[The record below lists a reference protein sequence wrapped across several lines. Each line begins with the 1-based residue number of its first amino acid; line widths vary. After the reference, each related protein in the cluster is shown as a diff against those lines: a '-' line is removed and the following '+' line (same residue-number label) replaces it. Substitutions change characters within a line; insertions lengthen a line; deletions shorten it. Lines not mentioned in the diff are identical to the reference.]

1 MKKLI
6 IAAAAFMVAVAAY
19 GQGQF
24 LFNTR
29 DIAAGNNVQFSLN
42 GAPATGSDIFVE
54 VLAAAD
60 AAGLATATPLAPA
73 LPLNRTGAG
82 AGYTSP
88 FSQIYTTTLASGN
101 AFVGYRAYQGSSYA
115 TATATSPLITTVLGG
130 TTPLT
135 VALATA
141 PTPPN
146 EITLGAGTVAIGGA
160 VPEPGTLALG
170 LLGLGSVLLFR
181 RRK

>member
-6 IAAAAFMVAVAAY
+6 LTAAALMVAAAAY

-29 DIAAGNNVQFSLN
+29 DIAAGNNVTFTLN
-42 GAPATGSDIFVE
+42 GTPASGSDIFVE
-54 VLAAAD
+54 VLAGS
-60 AAGLATATPLAPA
+60 AAGNLSPLTPA
-73 LPLNRTGAG
+73 LPLNRTGSG

-88 FSQIYTTTLASGN
+88 FSQIYTTTLAGGN
-101 AFVGYRAYQGSSYA
+101 AFVGYRAYQGASYA
-115 TATATSPLITTVLGG
+115 TGTAVSDLITTKLGTG
-130 TTPLT
+130 DALSIALTTP
-135 VALATA
+135 

-146 EITLGAGTVAIGGA
+146 ELALGTGTVAIRT

-170 LLGLGSVLLFR
+170 LLGLGSLLLFR
-181 RRK
+181 RRN

>member
-6 IAAAAFMVAVAAY
+6 LTVAALMVAAAAY

-29 DIAAGNNVQFSLN
+29 DIAAGNNVTFTLN
-42 GAPATGSDIFVE
+42 GQPATGNDLFVE
-54 VLAAAD
+54 VLAGAD
-60 AAGLATATPLAPA
+60 ANSLAPVAPA

-88 FSQIYTTTLASGN
+88 FSQIYTTTLAGGN
-101 AFVGYRAYQGSSYA
+101 AAIGYRAYQGTSYDSA
-115 TATATSPLITTVLGG
+115 ANKSAVITTQLGSS
-130 TTPLT
+130 TPLT
-135 VALATA
+135 VALTTP

-146 EITLGAGTVAIGGA
+146 EVALGTGAVAIG
-160 VPEPGTLALG
+160 VIPEPGTMALG
-170 LLGLGSVLLFR
+170 LLGLGSLLLFR

>member
-6 IAAAAFMVAVAAY
+6 LTVAALMVAAAAY

-29 DIAAGNNVQFSLN
+29 DIAAGNNVTFTLN
-42 GAPATGSDIFVE
+42 GAPATGSDLFVE
-54 VLAAAD
+54 VLAGAD
-60 AAGLATATPLAPA
+60 ANSLQPVAPA

-88 FSQIYTTTLASGN
+88 FSQIYTTTLAGGN
-101 AFVGYRAYQGSSYA
+101 AVIGYRAYQGTSYDA
-115 TATATSPLITTVLGG
+115 ALNKSAVITTQLGSQ
-130 TTPLT
+130 TPLT
-135 VALATA
+135 VALTTP

-146 EITLGAGTVAIGGA
+146 QVALGTGAVAIT
-160 VPEPGTLALG
+160 VIPEPGTLALG
-170 LLGLGSVLLFR
+170 LLGLGSLLLFR

>member
-6 IAAAAFMVAVAAY
+6 LTVAALMVAAAAY

-29 DIAAGNNVQFSLN
+29 DIAAGNNVTFTLGGQ
-42 GAPATGSDIFVE
+42 PATGNDLFVE
-54 VLAAAD
+54 VLAGTSVAD
-60 AAGLATATPLAPA
+60 LKAVAPA

-88 FSQIYTTTLASGN
+88 FSQIYTTTLAGGN
-101 AFVGYRAYQGSSYA
+101 AVIGYRAYQGTSWD
-115 TATATSPLITTVLGG
+115 TAANRSDLVTTQLGAAGTPLSVAL
-130 TTPLT
+130 TTP
-135 VALATA
+135 

-146 EITLGAGTVAIGGA
+146 EVALGTGSVAIN
-160 VPEPGTLALG
+160 VIPEPGTLALG
-170 LLGLGSVLLFR
+170 LLGLGSLLLFR

>member
-6 IAAAAFMVAVAAY
+6 LTVAALMVAAAAY

-29 DIAAGNNVQFSLN
+29 DIAAGNNVTFTLG

-60 AAGLATATPLAPA
+60 AAGLANATPLAPA

-88 FSQIYTTTLASGN
+88 FSQIYTTTLAGGTAN
-101 AFVGYRAYQGSSYA
+101 IGYRAYQGTSYA
-115 TATATSPLITTVLGG
+115 AAANKSDLITTQLGG
-130 TTPLT
+130 NTPLT
-135 VALATA
+135 VALTTP

-146 EITLGAGTVAIGGA
+146 EVALGTGTVTIG
-160 VPEPGTLALG
+160 VIPEPGTMALG
-170 LLGLGSVLLFR
+170 LLGLGSLLLFR